1 MKGQTRNKSC
11 QEMHMDIYTVTFL
24 GHRTINNMRE
34 VEERLDELIRKLLR
48 EKYYVDFLVGR
59 NGEFDTMASAAIR
72 RAKQAVG
79 DHNSTFTL
87 VLPYLTAEYKNSEK
101 YFKEYYDEIEVCEES
116 SKAHFKSA
124 IQIRNRHMIDR
135 ADLVVCYIDHESG
148 GAFQSVKYARSL
160 NKDII
165 NLAYDERI

>member
-1 MKGQTRNKSC
+1 M
-11 QEMHMDIYTVTFL
+11 EIYTVTFL
-24 GHRTINNMRE
+24 GHRTIHYMRE

-72 RAKQAVG
+72 RAKQAIG

-101 YFKEYYDEIEVCEES
+101 YFEELPQYIEQAEKVEENLAKYWEAAKTTTNPS
-116 SKAHFKSA
+116 MKKRHLTMFKNQEGKLRA
-124 IQIRNRHMIDR
+124 IYEKGFKRQVLYRR
-135 ADLVVCYIDHESG
+135 SG
-148 GAFQSVKYARSL
+148 G
-160 NKDII
+160 
-165 NLAYDERI
+165 